1 MRVTKEESLQIVSLE
16 LQLRFNRSSK
26 DLQEISKELN
36 EHFKRVAFGAKALV
50 VLLFYHITFAFF
62 TG

>member
-1 MRVTKEESLQIVSLE
+1 MRVTKEESLQIVSIE

-50 VLLFYHITFAFF
+50 VIVIHKS
-62 TG
+62 